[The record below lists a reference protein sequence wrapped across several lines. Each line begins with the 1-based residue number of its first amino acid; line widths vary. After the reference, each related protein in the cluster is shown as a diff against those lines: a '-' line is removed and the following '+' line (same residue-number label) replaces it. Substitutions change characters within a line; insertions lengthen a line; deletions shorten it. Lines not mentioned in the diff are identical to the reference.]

1 MKYVILHA
9 EGMTDHPRQEL
20 SGKTPLQAASTPYL
34 DRLAQQSE
42 LGLLTV
48 AVDNGRH
55 GSGLTGTSIL
65 GYEPNKYYQGPGP
78 LEAASLGVNVG
89 EHDVVYRCTMVTLKG
104 EPQSGAKEQSF
115 DIKKLGPHV
124 IMDDATAGLI
134 SSEEARELI
143 DAVNEHLGSETI
155 QFYPGSGHRHL
166 MVWVDGKPRAICTD
180 PQTLVGRS
188 IGDALPT
195 GDGADI
201 LRKLMD
207 ASLMILR
214 DHPVNDERRE
224 AGNKPANCLWLWG
237 EGRAIP
243 WPSLTERFE
252 LSGVVVSSNDV
263 HRGLGLVSGLE
274 AVEPGKFDDA
284 DLRTQAG
291 EALAQ
296 LKKSDFAYIH
306 VEVPDKVVYDVDVKA
321 KVRAIEDIDHGF
333 VGPFL
338 EGLSKL
344 GPYRLVT
351 ISDPGSVHQPQL
363 AEGQWLYAYHDS
375 AAKAASD
382 GSRRFTELDAQSS
395 SMPPR
400 DATKFVVRLFAKGS

>member
-9 EGMTDHPRQEL
+9 EGMADHPRQEL
-20 SGKTPLQAASTPYL
+20 AGKTPLQAASTPHL
-34 DRLAQQSE
+34 DKLARCSE
-42 LGLLTV
+42 MGLLTV
-48 AVDNGRH
+48 ALENGRH

-65 GYEPNKYYQGPGP
+65 GYEPKKYYQGPGP
-78 LEAASLGVNVG
+78 FEAASLGVNVG
-89 EHDVVYRCTMVTLKG
+89 EHDVVYRCTMVTLKADTQAG
-104 EPQSGAKEQSF
+104 SKGNSS

-134 SSEEARELI
+134 TSEEARELI
-143 DAVNEHLGSETI
+143 DAVNEQLGSETI

-166 MVWVDGKPRAICTD
+166 MVWVEGKPRALCVD

-188 IGDALPT
+188 IADALPA

-214 DHPVNDERRE
+214 DHPVNDERRD

-252 LSGVVVSSNDV
+252 ISGVVVSSNDV

-274 AVEPGKFDDA
+274 AVDIERLADA
-284 DLRTQAG
+284 DLRTQAV
-291 EALAQ
+291 EVLAE
-296 LKKSDFAYIH
+296 LKKKDFAYVH
-306 VEVPDKVVYDVDVKA
+306 VELPDEVVYDTDVKA
-321 KVRAIEDIDHGF
+321 KVRAIEAVDREF

-338 EGLSKL
+338 EGLGKI

-351 ISDPGSVHQPQL
+351 ISDPGSIHQAQL
-363 AEGQWLYAYHDS
+363 TEGQWLYAYHDRT
-375 AAKAASD
+375 AQAIDSD
-382 GSRRFTELDAQSS
+382 RRFTEADAQSS
-395 SMPPR
+395 HTPPR
-400 DATKFVVRLFAKGS
+400 DATKFVVRLFAKGV